1 MISAPARHA
10 RPARLAE
17 IGRGLR
23 ELMTELRPDA
33 VAMEEAF
40 HGANVQS
47 ALALGEARG
56 VAIFVAAEHGLTVT
70 GYPPATVKLAV
81 VGHGRATKQQIGYLV
96 RALLAMRRTP
106 EPDAADALAIA
117 ICHARRAPR
126 RRDAGAARM
135 IAFLRGD
142 IIGDDGDA
150 DHRRRGRRRL
160 SGAAQRR
167 DEGGAARRGRRCSCT
182 STRTSSPTS
191 RCACTGSRPR
201 RRRAC
206 SRRCSACRAS
216 GRASRW
222 RSWPACETAEL
233 VRAIATSDVARL
245 KQVKGVGG
253 KLAERLALELRE
265 KILTVGAG
273 MGAGVG
279 AGKGKAPAATATPA
293 STAPVGPLGEV
304 YGALVLLGYKP
315 AEIEPLLEKMDEKKP
330 FDENV
335 RGALA
340 ALRRG

>member
-1 MISAPARHA
+1 MK
-10 RPARLAE
+10 
-17 IGRGLR
+17 
-23 ELMTELRPDA
+23 
-33 VAMEEAF
+33 
-40 HGANVQS
+40 Q
-47 ALALGEARG
+47 
-56 VAIFVAAEHGLTVT
+56 
-70 GYPPATVKLAV
+70 AV

-106 EPDAADALAIA
+106 DADAADALAIA
-117 ICHARRAPR
+117 ICHARTAPR
-126 RRDAGAARM
+126 GNAATGAPRM

-150 DHRRRGRRRL
+150 VIVGRRRRRL
-160 SGAAQRR
+160 SGAAQRG
-167 DEGGAARRGRRCSCT
+167 DEGGAA
-182 STRTSSPTS
+182 
-191 RCACTGSRPR
+191 GSGPVQMHIHAHFVD
-201 RRRAC
+201 RRAAAPVRLLDDRGEARC
-206 SRRCSACRAS
+206 SRRCSSVQGVGPRVALAILA
-216 GRASRW
+216 GM
-222 RSWPACETAEL
+222 ETAEL

-265 KILTVGAG
+265 KILTAGPAWARVGREGAG
-273 MGAGVG
+273 ACGGARRR
-279 AGKGKAPAATATPA
+279 ARRR
-293 STAPVGPLGEV
+293 SGPLGEV

>member
-1 MISAPARHA
+1 
-10 RPARLAE
+10 
-17 IGRGLR
+17 
-23 ELMTELRPDA
+23 
-33 VAMEEAF
+33 
-40 HGANVQS
+40 
-47 ALALGEARG
+47 
-56 VAIFVAAEHGLTVT
+56 
-70 GYPPATVKLAV
+70 
-81 VGHGRATKQQIGYLV
+81 
-96 RALLAMRRTP
+96 
-106 EPDAADALAIA
+106 
-117 ICHARRAPR
+117 
-126 RRDAGAARM
+126 M

-150 DHRRRGRRRL
+150 VIVDVGGVGYQVLPSAATKAALPGAGPAQMHIHAHFVTDEPLRL
-160 SGAAQRR
+160 YGFST
-167 DEGGAARRGRRCSCT
+167 T
-182 STRTSSPTS
+182 SEKSLFQTLL
-191 RCACTGSRPR
+191 GVQGVGPR
-201 RRRAC
+201 VAL
-206 SRRCSACRAS
+206 AILA
-216 GRASRW
+216 GM
-222 RSWPACETAEL
+222 ETAEL

-279 AGKGKAPAATATPA
+279 AGKGKAPATATPA
-293 STAPVGPLGEV
+293 SAAPVGPLGEV

>member
-1 MISAPARHA
+1 
-10 RPARLAE
+10 
-17 IGRGLR
+17 
-23 ELMTELRPDA
+23 
-33 VAMEEAF
+33 
-40 HGANVQS
+40 
-47 ALALGEARG
+47 
-56 VAIFVAAEHGLTVT
+56 
-70 GYPPATVKLAV
+70 
-81 VGHGRATKQQIGYLV
+81 
-96 RALLAMRRTP
+96 
-106 EPDAADALAIA
+106 
-117 ICHARRAPR
+117 
-126 RRDAGAARM
+126 M

-150 DHRRRGRRRL
+150 VIVDVGGVGYQVLPSAATKAALPGAGPAQMHIHAHFVTDEPLRL
-160 SGAAQRR
+160 YGFST
-167 DEGGAARRGRRCSCT
+167 T
-182 STRTSSPTS
+182 SEKSLFQTLL
-191 RCACTGSRPR
+191 GVQGVGPR
-201 RRRAC
+201 VAL
-206 SRRCSACRAS
+206 AILA
-216 GRASRW
+216 GM
-222 RSWPACETAEL
+222 ETAEL

-293 STAPVGPLGEV
+293 SNAPVGPLGEV

-330 FDENV
+330 FDDNV